1 MIKGGLHYRHILFD
15 LDGTLTDPREGI
27 TRSVQHALAQL
38 GIDEPDLQ
46 TLEHF
51 IGPPLLQCFMHTYDF
66 DEATAWRAVG
76 HYRERFAEVGLYEN
90 QLFAGVG
97 ELLQLLGEQGR
108 TLYIATSKP
117 RVFAEQIARHF
128 DFARHFKV
136 IYGSELDGTR
146 TDKVELIAHLLEQ
159 EGFAADTALMIG
171 DRKHDLIG
179 ARHNGLDA
187 AAVGYGFGS
196 VEELQAE
203 APRYHFSTLAEL
215 HRAFMG

>member
-1 MIKGGLHYRHILFD
+1 MKHCAMHYQHILFD

-46 TLEHF
+46 ALEHF

-76 HYRERFAEVGLYEN
+76 HYRERFAEIGLYEN
-90 QLFAGVG
+90 QLFAGVN

-117 RVFAEQIARHF
+117 RVFAEQIAQHF
-128 DFARHFKV
+128 DFARHFKL

-159 EGFAADTALMIG
+159 EGFAADSALMIG

-203 APRYHFSTLAEL
+203 APRYHFATLAEL
-215 HRAFMG
+215 HRAFIG